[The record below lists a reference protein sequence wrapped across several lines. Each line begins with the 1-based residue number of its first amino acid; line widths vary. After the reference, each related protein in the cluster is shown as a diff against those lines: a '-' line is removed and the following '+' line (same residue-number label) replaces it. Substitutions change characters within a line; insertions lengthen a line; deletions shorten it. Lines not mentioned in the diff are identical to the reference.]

1 MKTDATL
8 TEPAPALPPSLTGVQ
23 ERYPLTPLQHGML
36 LGSLRASGA
45 GVYIS
50 DRVLPA
56 GRWYLR
62 FELRRGPDELRMIET
77 LS

>member
-1 MKTDATL
+1 MLSDRIGALDGAAVSAVARHPIGLESDVTL
-8 TEPAPALPPSLTGVQ
+8 RS
-23 ERYPLTPLQHGML
+23 
-36 LGSLRASGA
+36 RASGA

-50 DRVLPA
+50 DRALPA